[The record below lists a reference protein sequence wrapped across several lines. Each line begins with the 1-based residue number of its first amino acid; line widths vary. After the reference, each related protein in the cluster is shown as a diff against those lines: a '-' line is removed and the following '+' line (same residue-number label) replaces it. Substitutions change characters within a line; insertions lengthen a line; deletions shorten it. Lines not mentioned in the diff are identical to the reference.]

1 MLLTKKSFSVIIA
14 SNIIKKEGGERM
26 ADDKENTSGS
36 ESFSWAGA
44 IGFMAFIGGIILSI
58 IAGIAV
64 EPRTILEID
73 PEIVI
78 GPANHPDTVAT
89 VVLILAI
96 LGIIVGVLNITA
108 KEVLLLMVAA
118 IALIVVNNSG
128 IGGYQGFDILDKLV
142 GGLGTT
148 ITDILNYFG
157 RLMAPA
163 AVIAAVRALFAVGF
177 PG

>member
-1 MLLTKKSFSVIIA
+1 MEEEKQSAPGTA
-14 SNIIKKEGGERM
+14 SN
-26 ADDKENTSGS
+26 NSV
-36 ESFSWAGA
+36 SWLGA
-44 IGFMAFIGGIILSI
+44 VGFLAFISGIILAI
-58 IAGIAV
+58 IAGIVV
-64 EPRTILEID
+64 EPRTIISVD
-73 PEIVI
+73 PTIIE
-78 GPANHPDTVAT
+78 GPAKHPSTVAT

-118 IALIVVNNSG
+118 IALIVVNSSG
-128 IGGYQGFDILDKLV
+128 IGGFQGFDILDKLV
-142 GGLGTT
+142 RGLGTT
-148 ITDILNYFG
+148 ITDVLNYFG